1 MVDIEKTYQW
11 PEKAGL
17 RDSTEALIM
26 VAQDQVLNTRSIEVY
41 HTRQDLRCKLCKAA
55 P

>member
-26 VAQDQVLNTRSIEVY
+26 VEQERALTLKQVGVY
-41 HTRQDLRCKLCKAA
+41 HTRQDPKC